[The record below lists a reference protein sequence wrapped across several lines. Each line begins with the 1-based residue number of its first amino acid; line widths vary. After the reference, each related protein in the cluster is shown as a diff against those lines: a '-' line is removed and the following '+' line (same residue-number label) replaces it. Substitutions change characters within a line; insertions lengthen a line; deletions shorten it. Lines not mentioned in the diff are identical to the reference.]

1 MLKNY
6 WYAVEFGHVVGDTPH
21 HVQLMGQQLVLW
33 RDASGAVQAQSDI
46 CIHRGGSLAGGKVRN
61 GCIECPYHG
70 WQFDSSG
77 HCTKI
82 PANREGLPIP
92 KKARIDT
99 YPCVERYGY
108 VFVFLGDLPESERP
122 PMPRIDVLDEV
133 AIAQTEGFRAITGE
147 FAWKANYERVLENGV
162 DIAHAPFVHAGSF
175 GNPDSPMVEDY
186 DVEEILH
193 GQVPIGNVCTVHL
206 DPPEPSGIWK
216 MISKKNAERPPIKT
230 RTGIYFPNV
239 TMLEVNLPLG
249 TMRIFTAVVP
259 IDATHS
265 VSKWTM
271 MRSFF
276 TGKWAD
282 KDSRRRTD
290 KIFLEDQPT
299 VEGQRPELVPVD
311 LSAELHVKSDANQVA
326 YRRWRQAGL
335 DRGWGIADHE
345 AGDGAHTA
353 VRVVASPARRE
364 DPDLANAWVL
374 KEMES
379 EPALSEPREFD
390 QGGLR

>member
-1 MLKNY
+1 M
-6 WYAVEFGHVVGDTPH
+6 
-21 HVQLMGQQLVLW
+21 
-33 RDASGAVQAQSDI
+33 
-46 CIHRGGSLAGGKVRN
+46 
-61 GCIECPYHG
+61 
-70 WQFDSSG
+70 
-77 HCTKI
+77 
-82 PANREGLPIP
+82 
-92 KKARIDT
+92 
-99 YPCVERYGY
+99 
-108 VFVFLGDLPESERP
+108 
-122 PMPRIDVLDEV
+122 LDEV
-133 AIAQTEGFRAITGE
+133 AIAQAEGFRAITGE
-147 FAWKANYERVLENGV
+147 FAWKANYERVLENAV

-193 GQVPIGNVCTVHL
+193 GEVPIGNVCTVHL

-230 RTGIYFPNV
+230 RTGIYFPNL

-290 KIFLEDQPT
+290 KIFYEDQPT

-335 DRGWGIADHE
+335 DRGWGIPDHE
-345 AGDGAHTA
+345 PGDGAHTA

-379 EPALSEPREFD
+379 DAALAEPREFD